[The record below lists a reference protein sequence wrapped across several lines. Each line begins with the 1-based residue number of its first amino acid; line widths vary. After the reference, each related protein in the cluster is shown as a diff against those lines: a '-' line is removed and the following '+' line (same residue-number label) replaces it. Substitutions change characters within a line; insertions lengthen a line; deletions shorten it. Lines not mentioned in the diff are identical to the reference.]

1 MARVTAP
8 KLSDMTP
15 EQQRVA
21 EKVAARIG
29 GIQGPYVPWLTEP
42 VLCERILDL
51 LDYLR
56 DGTPLPARL
65 RLLAGLL
72 TVRHWRAAYAW
83 SATAPLAIAAGL
95 REPVLAAIERGDRPD
110 FDEDGDR
117 AVYDLVTELLGS
129 RALGDETY
137 RRALACLGEAALRDA
152 VVTVGYFCVVSL
164 TLLAYDVAPG
174 GQPDPKAGTLAPQ
187 GVGR

>member
-1 MARVTAP
+1 MTRITAP
-8 KLSDMTP
+8 KLSEMTP
-15 EQQRVA
+15 EQRRVA

-42 VLCERILDL
+42 ALCERILDL

-56 DGTPLPARL
+56 DGTPLPARH

-72 TVRHWRAAYAW
+72 TVRHWRADYAW
-83 SATAPLAIAAGL
+83 SATAPRAHAAGL
-95 REPVLAAIERGDRPD
+95 RDAVVAAIERGDRPD
-110 FDEDGDR
+110 FDDESDR
-117 AVYDLVTELLGS
+117 VVYDLVSELLGS

-174 GQPDPKAGTLAPQ
+174 GLPDPKVGTLAPQ
-187 GVGR
+187 DV